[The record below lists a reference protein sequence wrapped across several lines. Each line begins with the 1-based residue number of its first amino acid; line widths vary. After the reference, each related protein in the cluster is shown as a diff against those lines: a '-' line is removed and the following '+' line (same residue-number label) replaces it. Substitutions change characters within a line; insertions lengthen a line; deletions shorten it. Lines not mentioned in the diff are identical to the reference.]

1 MQSKPASAVA
11 PPERRFAAILAA
23 DIDGSPIGPGDR
35 EDRRVGQEVDG
46 VRSAIRTASG
56 TIFWFAG
63 GALMAEFASA
73 AQALTCA
80 VLIQADSA
88 RRMEGAS
95 KPVRFRVA
103 VNSGE
108 ILAGNRHIGGSAISL
123 AARLQSIA
131 PPGGITLPATLHDQ
145 LRHAV
150 AIPATMVNQSDTPHQ
165 AEPIAVVAITAEAC
179 RAWSNRAAP
188 TPRSSPIR
196 STVDPRAALAVI
208 PFAGRGDLAP
218 FANAT
223 TDGVIRALGGMAT
236 WIAVSR
242 APAGTLHVPTDLHR
256 VGQATGARYVLQG
269 SAEAEANMLRL
280 TVELNEADTGRVLW
294 SDRFD
299 HLRDHQAE
307 LRDDAAARIA
317 RAAPALLLQREV
329 DRAAMAPADTLTAH
343 DLALRAF
350 AAIMQPERKSFA
362 DASRML
368 RHARQ
373 RPGPHASTRFTQVWW
388 HFMAISQGWSPDPAA
403 EAHAAAEVASRMDR
417 NDPAAMALLAFMHS
431 VLHRDHVLAS
441 AMLDRVIDTTPC
453 CGLAESLKGL
463 TSSWMGDARTAIL
476 HTERAD
482 ARPVLGIETAWR
494 AHVAAGAHYIAGRY
508 GDAARWGRVSAMH
521 HPGIAANV
529 RILAASLAVLGR
541 LEEAQQAARHLLAI
555 DPDFRIDHW
564 RRRAMLPED
573 SRETLAQRMRL
584 AGLPA

>member
-1 MQSKPASAVA
+1 
-11 PPERRFAAILAA
+11 
-23 DIDGSPIGPGDR
+23 
-35 EDRRVGQEVDG
+35 
-46 VRSAIRTASG
+46 
-56 TIFWFAG
+56 
-63 GALMAEFASA
+63 MAEFADA

-80 VLIQADSA
+80 IQIQAASA
-88 RRMEGAS
+88 RRTAGAAR
-95 KPVRFRVA
+95 PIRFRVA
-103 VNSGE
+103 VSSGE
-108 ILAGNRHIGGSAISL
+108 ILAGNRHFGGSAISL
-123 AARLQSIA
+123 AARLQSVA
-131 PPGGITLPATLHDQ
+131 PPGGITVPATLHDQ
-145 LRHAV
+145 LRHVV
-150 AIPATMVNQSDTPHQ
+150 AIPTTPIGAPEMHYQ
-165 AEPIAVVAITAEAC
+165 AEPLAIVAITSDAC
-179 RAWSNRAAP
+179 EAWSNQAWP
-188 TPRSSPIR
+188 TRR
-196 STVDPRAALAVI
+196 STPICSAVDPRAALAII
-208 PFAGRGDLAP
+208 PFAGHSDLAP

-223 TDGVIRALGGMAT
+223 TDAVIRALGGMAT

-242 APAGTLHVPTDLHR
+242 APAGTLHAPTDLHR
-256 VGQATGARYVLQG
+256 VGQATGARYILQG
-269 SAEAEANMLRL
+269 AAEAEANMLRL
-280 TVELNEADTGRVLW
+280 TVELNEAGTGRVLW

-329 DRAAMAPADTLTAH
+329 DRANLAPADRLTAH

-373 RPGPHASTRFTQVWW
+373 RPGPHASTRFAQAWW
-388 HFMAISQGWSPDPAA
+388 HFMAISQGWSPDTVA
-403 EAHAAAEVASRMDR
+403 EAHAAAEVAGRMDR

-441 AMLDRVIDTTPC
+441 AMLDRLIDTTPC

-463 TSSWMGDARTAIL
+463 TSSWLGDARTAIL
-476 HTERAD
+476 HTERAA
-482 ARPVLGIETAWR
+482 ARPALGIETAWR

-508 GDAARWGRVSAMH
+508 GDAARWSRVSAMH
-521 HPGIAANV
+521 HPGLAANA
-529 RILAASLAVLGR
+529 RILAASLAMLGR
-541 LEEAQQAARHLLAI
+541 LDEAQQAARQLLAI

-584 AGLPA
+584 AGLPV